1 LTVKKYV
8 GKYFLILALL
18 EIHYSFFKEIIYSNV
33 ITKYF
38 LQELEADM
46 EAVNCTCG
54 VPVDIGKCTQPIP
67 QGVACILYDDKVI
80 SKGYLLNTK
89 NPNKLKKFRFDAFF

>member
-1 LTVKKYV
+1 M
-8 GKYFLILALL
+8 I
-18 EIHYSFFKEIIYSNV
+18 
-33 ITKYF
+33 F

-67 QGVACILYDDKVI
+67 QGVACILYDDKVSSIDRTGDRVEKHLKIKAIFKLI
-80 SKGYLLNTK
+80 SLSI
-89 NPNKLKKFRFDAFF
+89 